1 MSGTTSATPRRIL
14 LLSVSAGAGHVRAAE
29 AILAAAAVDPAI
41 SATHLDAMNFV
52 PWWFRKFY
60 TDGYIGLVNRWPTIW
75 KIVYAASD
83 RSNPDGW
90 AHRIRRFI
98 ERRCT
103 RALRR
108 EIVAFAPD
116 AIICTHFMPAEIV
129 AREIRDGKVRCP
141 LWVQITD
148 FDLHRMWVQRG
159 VKGYFAGNDEVAFR
173 LQAYGV
179 PADAMRV
186 TGIPV
191 MPAFASAIDRTACAQ
206 EIGADPSRLTVLL
219 MAGGAGLGALD
230 EVAQTLLDMGSEFQL
245 IVMAGKNAAALAKLR
260 ALAPAYRGRLF
271 AQGFTRQPERLMAC
285 ADLAITKP
293 GGLSTSE
300 CLAMGLPMIFNSAV
314 PGQEERNADYLLAE
328 GVAVKGM
335 DSLALAYQTRRLLSN
350 PELLAAMR
358 VRCRTLNR
366 ANASKAVLA
375 TVLANP

>member
-1 MSGTTSATPRRIL
+1 MNDPATATPRRIL

-29 AILAAAAVDPAI
+29 AILAAAAADAAI
-41 SATHLDAMNFV
+41 SATHLDVMNFV
-52 PWWFRKFY
+52 PRWFRKFY
-60 TDGYIGLVNRWPTIW
+60 TDGYIGLVNRSPSLW
-75 KIVYAASD
+75 KMLYAASD

-108 EIVAFAPD
+108 EIATFAPD

-129 AREIRDGKVRCP
+129 ARDIRNGKVRAP

-173 LQAYGV
+173 LQAHGV

-191 MPAFASAIDRTACAQ
+191 MPAFAASLDRASCAQ
-206 EIGADPSRLTVLL
+206 DIGADPARLTVLL

-230 EVAQTLLDMGSEFQL
+230 EVARTLLETAAEFQL
-245 IVMAGKNAAALAKLR
+245 IVMAGRNAAALARLQ
-260 ALAPAYRGRLF
+260 ALAPAFPGRLF
-271 AQGFTRQPERLMAC
+271 AHGFTRQPERLMAC

-328 GVAVKGM
+328 GVAVKAM
-335 DSLALAYQTRRLLSN
+335 DSLALAYQTRRLLSS
-350 PELLAAMR
+350 PELLAVMR
-358 VRCRTLNR
+358 VRCRALNR
-366 ANASKAVLA
+366 ASASAAVLEA
-375 TVLANP
+375 VLANP